1 MGIVHLGGIG
11 ALERGDDDFFC
22 LFVCFRLE
30 GNVLFGSLGN
40 TSEEFL
46 DMPV

>member
-1 MGIVHLGGIG
+1 MGIVHLGGTG
-11 ALERGDDDFFC
+11 AFERGDDEFFG

-30 GNVLFGSLGN
+30 GNVFRSLGN

-46 DMPV
+46 EMAI